1 MPRKVVTH
9 LMFEGV
15 AEKAMALYVS
25 VIPDSRITHVER
37 CGPGEPGPEGTIKL
51 ATFTLAGR
59 EFLCIDSFV
68 KHGFTFTPSMSI
80 FVECESEPEFQQVF
94 SRLSEGG
101 SILMPPDNYGFSARF
116 AWFTDRFGV
125 SWQINLGAVASG

>member
-15 AEKAMALYVS
+15 AEEAMTLYVAA
-25 VIPDSRITHVER
+25 IPGSEITHIER
-37 CGPGEPGPEGTIKL
+37 YGPGEPGEGTVKM
-51 ATFTLAGR
+51 ATFALAGR
-59 EFLCIDSFV
+59 EFLCIDSPI
-68 KHGFTFTPSMSI
+68 KHEFSFTPSMSI
-80 FVECESEPEFQQVF
+80 FVETQDEAEFQQVF
-94 SRLSEGG
+94 SRLSEEGNV
-101 SILMPPDNYGFSARF
+101 LMPPDNYGFSARF